1 MKVTPSREY
10 RGIVTEGLYD
20 RWMTAK
26 GLLASG
32 DAHAAS
38 VVLEKIRDAEPQK
51 GSVREALGR
60 AYFISG
66 RHALAEREFSVLLE
80 IDPANDYAHYALARC
95 AMRRGDRTLARTH
108 LKLARA
114 MNPGNSEYAK
124 TYERLESIHRNEG
137 LDGGEGLG
145 T

>member
-1 MKVTPSREY
+1 LNGRSGREY
-10 RGIVTEGLYD
+10 RDNVAVNLYD

-38 VVLEKIRDAEPQK
+38 IVLESIRDAEPRK

-66 RHALAEREFSVLLE
+66 RHTLAEQEFAVLLE

-95 AMRRGDRTLARTH
+95 AMQRGDNHRARAH

-114 MNPGNSEYAK
+114 MNPGNAEYAK
-124 TYERLESIHRNEG
+124 AYQRLESISPP
-137 LDGGEGLG
+137 G
-145 T
+145 TAGS

>member
-1 MKVTPSREY
+1 M
-10 RGIVTEGLYD
+10 
-20 RWMTAK
+20 

-32 DAHAAS
+32 NAHAAS
-38 VVLEKIRDAEPQK
+38 IVLESIRDEEPQK

-66 RHALAEREFSVLLE
+66 RPVLAEQEFKVLLE

-95 AMRRGDRTLARTH
+95 AMRRGDRKRARVH

-114 MNPGNSEYAK
+114 MNPGNKEYAE
-124 TYERLESIHRNEG
+124 TYERLIESDIDEDRS
-137 LDGGEGLG
+137 D
-145 T
+145 

>member
-1 MKVTPSREY
+1 MTKS
-10 RGIVTEGLYD
+10 LYD

-32 DAHAAS
+32 DTHAAS
-38 VVLEKIRDAEPQK
+38 VVLESIRDVEPKK

-66 RHALAEREFSVLLE
+66 RHRLAEREFAVLLE

-95 AMRRGDRTLARTH
+95 AMRRGDTSCAKVH

-114 MNPGNSEYAK
+114 MNPGNREYAN
-124 TYERLESIHRNEG
+124 TYERLTGAEG
-137 LDGGEGLG
+137 TQAPAG
-145 T
+145 